1 MVPATQRTVRLAIPA
16 RPEFVCVARHTLEG
30 LARLRGLAPETL
42 ADLKLAL
49 TEACANAVN
58 HAYGGTPGTIDVVF
72 ELSADR
78 IAFEV
83 ADHGMGFAP
92 EPGAAGEAGES
103 GLGLTIVRALADE
116 LEIGSR
122 DERGGCRLRFVQ
134 LLPA

>member
-1 MVPATQRTVRLAIPA
+1 MLPAVERTVRLAIPA

-30 LARLRGLAPETL
+30 LARLRGLPPETL
-42 ADLKLAL
+42 ADLKLAV

-58 HAYGGTPGTIDVVF
+58 HAYGGAAGTIAVVF

-83 ADHGMGFAP
+83 ADTGMGFAP
-92 EPGAAGEAGES
+92 KAGAAGETGES
-103 GLGLTIVRALADE
+103 GLGLTIMRALADE
-116 LEIGSR
+116 LEIGSH
-122 DERGGCRLRFVQ
+122 DGHGGSRLRFVK

>member
-1 MVPATQRTVRLAIPA
+1 MLPVTERLAIPA

-30 LARLRGLAPETL
+30 LARLRGLSPETV

-58 HAYGGTPGTIDVVF
+58 HAYGGAAGTIDVVF

-83 ADHGMGFAP
+83 TDQGMGFRP
-92 EPGAAGEAGES
+92 ERVAAGEAGES
-103 GLGLTIVRALADE
+103 GLGLTIIRALADE

-122 DERGGCRLRFVQ
+122 DEWGGSRLRFVK

>member
-1 MVPATQRTVRLAIPA
+1 MLPVTDRTVRLAIPA
-16 RPEFVCVARHTLEG
+16 RPEFVCLARHTLED
-30 LARLRGLAPETL
+30 LARLHGLPSETL

-58 HAYGGTPGTIDVVF
+58 HAYGGAAGTIDVVF

-83 ADHGMGFAP
+83 GDHGIGFVPDA
-92 EPGAAGEAGES
+92 GAAGEAGES
-103 GLGLTIVRALADE
+103 GLGLSIVRALADE
-116 LEIGSR
+116 LEIGFH
-122 DERGGCRLRFVQ
+122 DERGGSRLRFVK

>member
-1 MVPATQRTVRLAIPA
+1 MLPVTERTVRLAIPA

-30 LARLRGLAPETL
+30 LARLRGLSPETV

-58 HAYGGTPGTIDVVF
+58 HAYGGAAGTIDRVF

-83 ADHGMGFAP
+83 ADQGMGFAP
-92 EPGAAGEAGES
+92 EPGAAGETRVNGV
-103 GLGLTIVRALADE
+103 GR
-116 LEIGSR
+116 
-122 DERGGCRLRFVQ
+122 
-134 LLPA
+134 

>member
-1 MVPATQRTVRLAIPA
+1 MPAAERTVRLAIPA
-16 RPEFVCVARHTLEG
+16 RPEFVCVARDTLEG
-30 LARLRGLAPETL
+30 LVRLRALPPETL

-49 TEACANAVN
+49 TEACANAVD
-58 HAYGGTPGTIDVVF
+58 HAYGGAAGTIDVVF

-83 ADHGMGFAP
+83 ADTGIGFAP
-92 EPGAAGEAGES
+92 EQGATEAREG

-122 DERGGCRLRFVQ
+122 DERGGSRLRFVK

>member
-1 MVPATQRTVRLAIPA
+1 MPQVTERTVRLALPA

-30 LARLRGLAPETL
+30 LARLHSLSPETL

-49 TEACANAVN
+49 TESCANAVS
-58 HAYGGTPGTIDVVF
+58 HAYQGAAGTIDVVF

-83 ADHGMGFAP
+83 ADRGVGFAS
-92 EPGAAGEAGES
+92 EPAAAGELGES

-122 DERGGCRLRFVQ
+122 DERGGSRLRFVK